1 MSEFFQTDSVV
12 NNDICSTDV
21 LKNIKNR
28 IRLHHQ
34 LYETLPIKDKYWE
47 YTLSN
52 SFKDANFKCK
62 WDPDSHNAGKDIT
75 VEGLK
80 YERISCKSGMIRYGK
95 RKKKITKLKISGF
108 RTTALKTLDEKLNYI
123 DGNHE
128 DVVFSLSSSL
138 FKSQRKYVLTIFVP
152 PKFKDLTWTKKNDDY
167 KSSKFNGVTAS
178 ILDACS
184 HQLWYEL
191 DYDCPLILEKHEIQ
205 L

>member
-1 MSEFFQTDSVV
+1 MSEFFKSGSVV
-12 NNDICSTDV
+12 NNDVCSTDV
-21 LKNIKNR
+21 LENIKKR

-52 SFKDANFKCK
+52 SFKDANFTCK
-62 WDPDSHNAGKDIT
+62 WDPESHSAGKDIT

-80 YERISCKSGMIRYGK
+80 YKRISCKSGMIRYGK

-108 RTTALKTLDEKLNYI
+108 RTTALKTLDEKINYI

-128 DVVFSLSSSL
+128 DIVFSLSSSF
-138 FKSQRKYVLTIFVP
+138 FKSQRKYVLTIFTP
-152 PKFKDLTWTKKNDDY
+152 PKFRDLTWTKKNNNY
-167 KSSKFNGVTAS
+167 KSSKLNGVTAS

-191 DYDCPLILEKHEIQ
+191 DYDCPLILEKHEI
-205 L
+205 LL

>member
-1 MSEFFQTDSVV
+1 MSEFFQSGSVV
-12 NNDICSTDV
+12 NNDVCSTDV
-21 LKNIKNR
+21 LENIKKR

-52 SFKDANFKCK
+52 SFKDANFTCK
-62 WDPDSHNAGKDIT
+62 WDPESHSAGKDIT

-80 YERISCKSGMIRYGK
+80 YKRISCKSGMLRYGK

-108 RTTALKTLDEKLNYI
+108 RTTALKTLDEKINYI

-128 DVVFSLSSSL
+128 DIVFSLSSSF
-138 FKSQRKYVLTIFVP
+138 FKSQRKYVLTIFTP
-152 PKFKDLTWTKKNDDY
+152 PKFRDLTWTKKNNNY
-167 KSSKFNGVTAS
+167 KSSKLNGVTAS

-191 DYDCPLILEKHEIQ
+191 DYDCPLILEKHEI
-205 L
+205 LL

>member
-1 MSEFFQTDSVV
+1 MNEFWQTNTVV
-12 NNDICSTDV
+12 NNDVCSTDV
-21 LKNIKNR
+21 LEHIKKR
-28 IRLHHQ
+28 IKLHHQ
-34 LYETLPIKDKYWE
+34 LYETLTIKDKYWE

-52 SFKDANFKCK
+52 AFKDANFICK
-62 WDPDSHNAGKDIT
+62 WDPESHDAGKDIV

-80 YERISCKSGMIRYGK
+80 YKRISCKSGMLRYSK

-108 RTTALKTLDEKLNYI
+108 RTTALKTLEEKLNYI

-128 DVVFSLSSSL
+128 DVVFSLSSSF

-152 PKFKDLTWTKKNDDY
+152 PKFKDLTWTKKSDNY
-167 KSSKFNGVTAS
+167 KSSTLNGVTAS

-191 DYDCPLILEKHEIQ
+191 DYDCPLILERHEI
-205 L
+205 LL

>member
-1 MSEFFQTDSVV
+1 MSEFFDRSPIIINEICPPSV
-12 NNDICSTDV
+12 
-21 LKNIKNR
+21 LQNIKNR

-34 LYETLPIKDKYWE
+34 LYETLPVKDKYWE

-62 WDPDSHNAGKDIT
+62 WDPDSHDAGKDIT

-80 YERISCKSGMIRYGK
+80 YKRISCKSGMIRYGK
-95 RKKKITKLKISGF
+95 RKKKITKLKIIGF
-108 RTTALKTLDEKLNYI
+108 RTTAFKTLDEKLNYI

-128 DVVFSLSSSL
+128 DVVFSLSSSF

-152 PKFKDLTWTKKNDDY
+152 PKFKDLTWTKKNDNY

-191 DYDCPLILEKHEIQ
+191 DYDCPLILEKYEIQ

>member
-1 MSEFFQTDSVV
+1 MSEFFQSGSVV
-12 NNDICSTDV
+12 NNDVCSTDV
-21 LKNIKNR
+21 LENIKKR

-128 DVVFSLSSSL
+128 DVVFSLSSSF
-138 FKSQRKYVLTIFVP
+138 FKSQRKYVLTIFTP
-152 PKFKDLTWTKKNDDY
+152 PKFRDLTWTKKNNNY
-167 KSSKFNGVTAS
+167 KSSKLNGVTAS

-191 DYDCPLILEKHEIQ
+191 DYDCPLILEKHEI
-205 L
+205 LL